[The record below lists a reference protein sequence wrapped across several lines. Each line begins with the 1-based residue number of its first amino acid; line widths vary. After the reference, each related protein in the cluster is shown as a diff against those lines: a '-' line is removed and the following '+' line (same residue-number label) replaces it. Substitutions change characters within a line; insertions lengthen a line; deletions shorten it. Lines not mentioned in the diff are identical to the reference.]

1 MIVHDM
7 RQTARPESSR
17 TGGQQMKKSI
27 RVLAPALIA
36 AAPFVQQASVSQPAQ
51 AQTMGSL
58 QAQAASIASQISQL
72 NNEVAIYAE
81 KYDYAQS
88 QLQQIDTNI
97 ATVKQQIAQQ
107 QAKVDAMKQ
116 QLSQEAIASYM
127 NMGGA
132 STLVSVL
139 QGTATQATLS
149 QSFLASVSMNQQD
162 LVTGYQQAN
171 AELSL
176 EQAKLTTEQSQAQ
189 NQVAQVKDAAQQ
201 AQNATAQDQSLLASV
216 KGQIA
221 TLVQQQLQQ
230 QQIAREKAAQAAFA
244 LQQQQQK
251 AAQKVLAPSAMPSY
265 KAPATS
271 APITQAMQIALNAAL
286 SMQGKPYVW
295 GGASPS
301 VGFDCSG
308 LMMWAY
314 QQAGISLPHNAAMQ
328 YQVTQRISYSQLQ
341 PGDLIFFGMLP
352 YHVAM
357 YIGGGKM
364 VVADDPQWPIHVV
377 PISWDGTPSAF
388 GQVTG

>member
-1 MIVHDM
+1 
-7 RQTARPESSR
+7 
-17 TGGQQMKKSI
+17 MKKSI

-88 QLQQIDTNI
+88 QLQQINTNI

-107 QAKVDAMKQ
+107 QAKVDAIKQ

-230 QQIAREKAAQAAFA
+230 QQIAREKAAQAALA